1 MRKSATHSIARR
13 SRFRIALGQ
22 YAMHALF
29 IFISAVSLYPLFL
42 VIGISFSDEITTT
55 IKGFSL
61 IPKVFSTAAYEFI
74 LKEGH
79 TIFRAYFITIA
90 VTIVGTVAS
99 TLTIA
104 LYAYPLSRKDF
115 AQRKVFAFIVFF
127 TMLFSG
133 GMVPWYIVCKS
144 ILGLR
149 NNIWALFLPYLMN
162 AWFVMI
168 MRTFFKTN
176 IPDSIIESAKMDGAS
191 EYRIFFQIVLY
202 LALPGVA
209 TIALFNTLVFWN
221 DWWLPLMLVTDPAWY
236 NLQYLMYRIQIDI
249 QYLTQMASN
258 LSSVSGSI
266 LQRLPSKTAQMAM
279 CVMTIGPIVL
289 AYPFFQRFFVKG
301 ITIGSIKE

>member
-1 MRKSATHSIARR
+1 MQSNVLKTIARR
-13 SRFRIALGQ
+13 SRFRAAMSQ

-29 IFISAVSLYPLFL
+29 ILISAASLYPLFL
-42 VIGISFSDEITTT
+42 VVGISLSDEITITL
-55 IKGFSL
+55 KGFSL
-61 IPKVFSTAAYEFI
+61 IPKKYSTAAYDFI
-74 LKEGH
+74 LKEGN

-90 VTIVGTVAS
+90 TTIVGTVAS
-99 TLTIA
+99 TLCIA

-115 AQRKVFAFIVFF
+115 SHRKIFSFIVFF

-258 LSSVSGSI
+258 LSGVSGDI

>member
-1 MRKSATHSIARR
+1 MQSNAIKTIARR
-13 SRFRIALGQ
+13 SRFRAAMSQ

-29 IFISAVSLYPLFL
+29 ILISAASLYPLFL
-42 VIGISFSDEITTT
+42 VIGISFSDEITITL
-55 IKGFSL
+55 KGFSL
-61 IPKVFSTAAYEFI
+61 IPKKFSTAAYDFI
-74 LKEGH
+74 LKEGN
-79 TIFRAYFITIA
+79 TIFRAYFITISTT
-90 VTIVGTVAS
+90 VIGTIVS
-99 TLTIA
+99 TLCIA

-115 AQRKVFAFIVFF
+115 RLRKFFSFFVFF

-149 NNIWALFLPYLMN
+149 NNLWALFLPYLMN

-176 IPDSIIESAKMDGAS
+176 IPDSIIESAKIDGAS

-258 LSSVSGSI
+258 LSGISGDI
-266 LQRLPSKTAQMAM
+266 LQRLPSRTAQMAM
-279 CVMTIGPIVL
+279 CVMTMGPIVL

-301 ITIGSIKE
+301 ITIGSLKE

>member
-1 MRKSATHSIARR
+1 VQTSTFHSIARR
-13 SRFRIALGQ
+13 SRIRAAFSQ
-22 YAMHALF
+22 YAMHAVF
-29 IFISAVSLYPLFL
+29 IVISIASLYPLFL
-42 VIGISFSDEITTT
+42 VIGISFSDEITITL
-55 IKGFSL
+55 KGFSM
-61 IPKVFSTAAYEFI
+61 IPHKVSYAAYEFI
-74 LKEGH
+74 LKESN

-90 VTIVGTVAS
+90 TTVVGTIAS

-115 AQRKVFAFIVFF
+115 KQRKIFAFIAFF

-133 GMVPWYIVCKS
+133 GMVPWYIVCKT

-258 LSSVSGSI
+258 LSGVSGDI